1 MTNIK
6 TISSLSSFIDYAQ
19 KKILGRSFK
28 INMHDPGDRGK
39 ILEKI
44 MFGKVSQESKPDL
57 NTKKDG
63 KYEIKTFSRYEMSIM
78 SCADKSLK
86 TSKLKA
92 YKKIKNLI
100 LIENW
105 NSTKEQKVVFGN
117 KIIVL
122 KNLNKNKVLMYIKKR
137 KGKLFVNIK
146 NIFPLYKEK
155 IEYSKGGI

>member
-1 MTNIK
+1 MTSIK
-6 TISSLSSFIDYAQ
+6 TTSSLSSFIDYAH

-28 INMHDPGDRGK
+28 INRHDPGDRGK
-39 ILEKI
+39 LLEKI
-44 MFGKVSQESKPDL
+44 IFGKVSQESKPDL

-63 KYEIKTFSRYEMSIM
+63 RYEIKTFSRYEMSIM
-78 SCADKSLK
+78 SCAEKSLK
-86 TSKLKA
+86 NSKLKA

-105 NSTKEQKVVFGN
+105 NLTKDRVVFGN

-122 KNLNKNKVLMYIKKR
+122 KNLNKNKSLKYIDKR
-137 KGKLFVNIK
+137 TGKLFVNIK